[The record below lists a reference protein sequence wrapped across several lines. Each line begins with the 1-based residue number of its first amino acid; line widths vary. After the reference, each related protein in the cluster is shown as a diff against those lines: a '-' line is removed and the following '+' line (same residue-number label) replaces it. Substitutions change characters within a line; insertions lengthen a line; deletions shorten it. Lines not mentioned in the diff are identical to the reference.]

1 MSLNYNLD
9 EKIAKKQKSL
19 RALKKKYSL
28 KKRQQRKIKLIKVG
42 TLFFIADLLEESQEK
57 MVAYLEKYLLLDD
70 SKKKEFFQVGS
81 ELLAKENESFY
92 EKHPEFSRKKIL
104 FLMIRKAAL
113 LEKLKIQMEDPK
125 VILGYLSH
133 YKFLSGI
140 EKKELEKRG
149 YELFIKDNNQN
160 RESTISDEEKLKL
173 LKLSIQNN
181 IDILSRML
189 KRNGKYGLA
198 EVYMRCKSKGYTR
211 SFGSMC
217 RQIRKKGYKKAKKK
231 RKSFTKYS
239 SISGS
244 YLGEKAQIDIKYVP
258 IESIKFP
265 TYGKRYYQI
274 TAIDEFS
281 RKRVLEICD
290 EKSSY
295 ETGKFLEKLEEKMGF
310 PIKTIQLIMDMNL

>member
-1 MSLNYNLD
+1 MSLSYNLD
-9 EKIAKKQKSL
+9 EKIYQKQKSL

-42 TLFFIADLLEESQEK
+42 TLFSIADLLEESQEK
-57 MVAYLEKYLLLDD
+57 IVAYLEKYLLLDD

-125 VILGYLSH
+125 IILGYLSH
-133 YKFLSGI
+133 YKLLSEI

-181 IDILSRML
+181 IDI
-189 KRNGKYGLA
+189 
-198 EVYMRCKSKGYTR
+198 T
-211 SFGSMC
+211 
-217 RQIRKKGYKKAKKK
+217 
-231 RKSFTKYS
+231 
-239 SISGS
+239 
-244 YLGEKAQIDIKYVP
+244 
-258 IESIKFP
+258 
-265 TYGKRYYQI
+265 
-274 TAIDEFS
+274 
-281 RKRVLEICD
+281 RVLKEEYNCTIHSLK
-290 EKSSY
+290 KSQS
-295 ETGKFLEKLEEKMGF
+295 EKLLRSLAYE
-310 PIKTIQLIMDMNL
+310 IS

>member
-1 MSLNYNLD
+1 MSLSYNLD
-9 EKIAKKQKSL
+9 EKIYKKQKSL

-42 TLFFIADLLEESQEK
+42 TLFSIADLLEESQEK
-57 MVAYLEKYLLLDD
+57 IVAYLEKYLLLDD

-81 ELLAKENESFY
+81 ELLAKEKESFY

-125 VILGYLSH
+125 IILGYLSH
-133 YKFLSGI
+133 YKFLSEI

-181 IDILSRML
+181 IDI
-189 KRNGKYGLA
+189 
-198 EVYMRCKSKGYTR
+198 T
-211 SFGSMC
+211 
-217 RQIRKKGYKKAKKK
+217 
-231 RKSFTKYS
+231 
-239 SISGS
+239 
-244 YLGEKAQIDIKYVP
+244 
-258 IESIKFP
+258 
-265 TYGKRYYQI
+265 
-274 TAIDEFS
+274 
-281 RKRVLEICD
+281 RVLKEEYNCTIHSLK
-290 EKSSY
+290 KSQS
-295 ETGKFLEKLEEKMGF
+295 EKLLRSLAYE
-310 PIKTIQLIMDMNL
+310 IS

>member
-28 KKRQQRKIKLIKVG
+28 KKRQQRKIKLIKLG
-42 TLFFIADLLEESQEK
+42 TLFSIVDLLEESQEK
-57 MVAYLEKYLLLDD
+57 MVAYLEKYLLLDE

-92 EKHPEFSRKKIL
+92 EKYSEFSRKKIL

-133 YKFLSGI
+133 YKFLSRI

-173 LKLSIQNN
+173 LKLSILHN
-181 IDILSRML
+181 IDLTKILKEEYNCTIHSL
-189 KRNGKYGLA
+189 K
-198 EVYMRCKSKGYTR
+198 KS
-211 SFGSMC
+211 
-217 RQIRKKGYKKAKKK
+217 Q
-231 RKSFTKYS
+231 
-239 SISGS
+239 
-244 YLGEKAQIDIKYVP
+244 
-258 IESIKFP
+258 
-265 TYGKRYYQI
+265 
-274 TAIDEFS
+274 
-281 RKRVLEICD
+281 LEILL
-290 EKSSY
+290 KNMAY
-295 ETGKFLEKLEEKMGF
+295 E
-310 PIKTIQLIMDMNL
+310 IS

>member
-1 MSLNYNLD
+1 MRLKNLEREEELMSLSYNLD
-9 EKIAKKQKSL
+9 EKIYKKQKSL

-42 TLFFIADLLEESQEK
+42 TLFSIADLLEESQEK
-57 MVAYLEKYLLLDD
+57 IVAYLEKYLLLDD

-125 VILGYLSH
+125 IILGYLSH
-133 YKFLSGI
+133 YKLLSEI

-181 IDILSRML
+181 IDI
-189 KRNGKYGLA
+189 
-198 EVYMRCKSKGYTR
+198 T
-211 SFGSMC
+211 
-217 RQIRKKGYKKAKKK
+217 
-231 RKSFTKYS
+231 
-239 SISGS
+239 
-244 YLGEKAQIDIKYVP
+244 
-258 IESIKFP
+258 
-265 TYGKRYYQI
+265 
-274 TAIDEFS
+274 
-281 RKRVLEICD
+281 RVLKEEYNCTIHSLK
-290 EKSSY
+290 KSQS
-295 ETGKFLEKLEEKMGF
+295 EKLLRSLAYE
-310 PIKTIQLIMDMNL
+310 IS

>member
-1 MSLNYNLD
+1 MSLSYNLD
-9 EKIAKKQKSL
+9 EKIYKKQKSL

-42 TLFFIADLLEESQEK
+42 TLFSIADLLEESQEK
-57 MVAYLEKYLLLDD
+57 IVAYLEKYLLLDD

-125 VILGYLSH
+125 IILGYLSH
-133 YKFLSGI
+133 YKLLSEI

-181 IDILSRML
+181 IDI
-189 KRNGKYGLA
+189 
-198 EVYMRCKSKGYTR
+198 T
-211 SFGSMC
+211 
-217 RQIRKKGYKKAKKK
+217 
-231 RKSFTKYS
+231 
-239 SISGS
+239 
-244 YLGEKAQIDIKYVP
+244 
-258 IESIKFP
+258 
-265 TYGKRYYQI
+265 
-274 TAIDEFS
+274 
-281 RKRVLEICD
+281 RVLKEEYNCTIHSLK
-290 EKSSY
+290 KSQS
-295 ETGKFLEKLEEKMGF
+295 EKLLRSLAYE
-310 PIKTIQLIMDMNL
+310 IS

>member
-133 YKFLSGI
+133 YKFLSRI

-181 IDILSRML
+181 IDI
-189 KRNGKYGLA
+189 
-198 EVYMRCKSKGYTR
+198 T
-211 SFGSMC
+211 
-217 RQIRKKGYKKAKKK
+217 
-231 RKSFTKYS
+231 
-239 SISGS
+239 
-244 YLGEKAQIDIKYVP
+244 
-258 IESIKFP
+258 
-265 TYGKRYYQI
+265 
-274 TAIDEFS
+274 
-281 RKRVLEICD
+281 RVLKEEYNCTIHSLKKSQLEILL
-290 EKSSY
+290 KNMAY
-295 ETGKFLEKLEEKMGF
+295 E
-310 PIKTIQLIMDMNL
+310 IS